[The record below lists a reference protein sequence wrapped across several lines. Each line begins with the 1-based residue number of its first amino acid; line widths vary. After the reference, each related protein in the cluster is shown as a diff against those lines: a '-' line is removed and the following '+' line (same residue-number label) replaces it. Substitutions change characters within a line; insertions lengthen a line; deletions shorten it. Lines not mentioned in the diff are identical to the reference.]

1 MVRVWVESRRKE
13 LPPKLS
19 HRVIIG
25 DLREVAGHL
34 WMWIHSFIPSYLH
47 LFLHLFCCC
56 FLFFLFFIFFFF
68 FFFRF
73 LVLSIH
79 LQSRLLNPLLS
90 DSLMKLAYII
100 ISGSA
105 VQVLHSHHS
114 LSTPASLAWYF
125 PTHGSCLY
133 STSSVNI
140 FNDWS
145 YNTCRTSY
153 LNGFLLYILDIF
165 NIIIKN
171 AL

>member
-25 DLREVAGHL
+25 DLREVVGHL
-34 WMWIHSFIPSYLH
+34 WMWIHSFLPSYLH

-79 LQSRLLNPLLS
+79 LQSRLS
-90 DSLMKLAYII
+90 QSSVIWQFDET
-100 ISGSA
+100 G
-105 VQVLHSHHS
+105 LHY
-114 LSTPASLAWYF
+114 YF
-125 PTHGSCLY
+125 WLCCSSSPFTSFSVHPCFSCLVF
-133 STSSVNI
+133 SHTWFMSLFHI
-140 FNDWS
+140 F
-145 YNTCRTSY
+145 C
-153 LNGFLLYILDIF
+153 
-165 NIIIKN
+165 
-171 AL
+171 